1 MKNSKCF
8 LALLLRYYICYYI
21 YYICIIVLYDFN
33 FIGKIRRFINRRIC
47 VHSLFFRF
55 YFYFS
60 KIKENR
66 IDRIILIQFIE
77 NNSAIIHWQIIKKY
91 TIEILILNIK
101 VYFAFHFQFF
111 IFQEERYSNW
121 LYSYVIWYCRIS
133 SSTNMIPLKIQRY
146 RNARLHARF

>member
-1 MKNSKCF
+1 MFSRVVI
-8 LALLLRYYICYYI
+8 ALLY
-21 YYICIIVLYDFN
+21 IVLYDFN

-91 TIEILILNIK
+91 TIEILILDIEVCRFPILLSTFNFSFFKKKDIQIGYIPTLFDIAGFR
-101 VYFAFHFQFF
+101 VQPIWFHWKFND
-111 IFQEERYSNW
+111 IEMHGCMPDSN
-121 LYSYVIWYCRIS
+121 V
-133 SSTNMIPLKIQRY
+133 T
-146 RNARLHARF
+146 

>member
-8 LALLLRYYICYYI
+8 LVIALLY
-21 YYICIIVLYDFN
+21 IVLYDFN

-91 TIEILILNIK
+91 TIEILILDIK
-101 VYFAFHFQFF
+101 VCRFPILLSTFNFFHFSRRK
-111 IFQEERYSNW
+111 IFKLVIFLRYLILQDFEFNQYDSIEN
-121 LYSYVIWYCRIS
+121 
-133 SSTNMIPLKIQRY
+133 STI
-146 RNARLHARF
+146 